1 MQILVFCE
9 IQKKLKLHITRSYTI
24 FDCTIMHKFLYLQCT
39 KLEPGIIVLEANH
52 ACHQTIYFVG
62 FALGITCPLSQ
73 EALIIPTC

>member
-1 MQILVFCE
+1 
-9 IQKKLKLHITRSYTI
+9 
-24 FDCTIMHKFLYLQCT
+24 MHKLLYLQCT
-39 KLEPGIIVLEANH
+39 KLERGIIVLETNH

>member
-1 MQILVFCE
+1 MTSTKTSIYIKRNIIRF
-9 IQKKLKLHITRSYTI
+9 YTI
-24 FDCTIMHKFLYLQCT
+24 LDCTIMKILLYILCT
-39 KLEPGIIVLEANH
+39 KLERGIIELETNH